1 MRGVQ
6 WLNQSVTLVTMT
18 QDARLLW
25 TTNQL
30 RGTEAWGV
38 REERTQDDEQTVY
51 SQVYHTQIH
60 KNHKNGAGINQWVTS
75 DVFEL
80 ERCLGLVFQ

>member
-1 MRGVQ
+1 MPDFFGLQISSGELKPGELEKNEHR
-6 WLNQSVTLVTMT
+6 TM
-18 QDARLLW
+18 
-25 TTNQL
+25 NK
-30 RGTEAWGV
+30 
-38 REERTQDDEQTVY
+38 VY

-80 ERCLGLVFQ
+80 EHCLGLVF